1 MFNVMPEL
9 PEVQTIVNDLK
20 AHNVVGENIAAVRVF
35 WPRSVESLP
44 QYYINKTLVG
54 LKIKLVSRR
63 GKYIVFDL
71 DNGTQI
77 LIHLRMSGR
86 IAFSDKNAR
95 RDKHEHVCLTLGNGN
110 EIRLHDTRK
119 FARVYIGKQCGNR
132 LDKLGREPLERSFD
146 AKMLSSIVRGR
157 TRAIKPLLLDQSLIA
172 GLGNIYVDEA
182 LWRAKVHPKT
192 ISSDLSFHKIKTLC
206 DAIKSVLRKG
216 IKNCGTS
223 LGHGDNN
230 FFSLGRQRGR
240 NRDRLTVY
248 HRTGEDCLRCGTKI
262 VRITVVQRSTHLCPR
277 CQK

>member
-20 AHNVVGENIAAVRVF
+20 AYNVVGEQIAAVRVF

-44 QYYINKTLVG
+44 QHYINKTLVG

-63 GKYIVFDL
+63 GKYIVFEL
-71 DNGTQI
+71 DNNMQI

-86 IAFSDKNAR
+86 IAFCDKNAY
-95 RDKHEHVCLTLGNGN
+95 RDKHEHVCLTLDNGK

-119 FARVYIGKQCGNR
+119 FARVYIGENCGDR
-132 LDKLGREPLERSFD
+132 IGKLGYEPLTRSFN
-146 AKMLSSIVRGR
+146 ARVFSSIVHDRA
-157 TRAIKPLLLDQSLIA
+157 RAIKPLLLDQSLIA
-172 GLGNIYVDEA
+172 GLGNIYADEA

-192 ISSDLSFHKIKTLC
+192 ISSELSPNKIKTLC
-206 DAIKSVLRKG
+206 EAIKSVLRKG

-230 FFSLGRQRGR
+230 FFSLGKQRGR
-240 NRDRLTVY
+240 NRDKLTVY
-248 HRTGEDCLRCGTKI
+248 HRTGEACLRCGTKI
-262 VRITVVQRSTHLCPR
+262 VRITVAQRGTHLCPR